1 MTIAQWVI
9 WAAVMGAAIFLTL
22 HYNKTDSAH
31 RKLIKFLGIGISTV
45 PILGMIQGAIAFRK
59 NAVGYGIAC
68 LLQAAVGA
76 VAYIL
81 LKYT

>member
-9 WAAVMGAAIFLTL
+9 WTAVTGAAIFLTL
-22 HYNKTDSAH
+22 RYNKTDPAH
-31 RKLIKFLGIGISTV
+31 WKLIKLLGIAISTV

-68 LLQAAVGA
+68 FLQAMVGV
-76 VAYIL
+76 VAYTL